1 MTANGTITVTPQ
13 DGNGTWLVELAGE
26 HDISTAPLVE
36 QLTSRVW
43 PACTLAVVDLSE
55 VTFIDCSVLNWLVR
69 TRSTLAETTG
79 GQALRIFWGPPGS
92 LGERIF
98 KLVWLRDELP
108 FYATRADA
116 LAQTSAAPKADRAVV
131 PGGATW

>member
-26 HDISTAPLVE
+26 HDISTASLLD
-36 QLTSRVW
+36 QGTSGVW
-43 PACTLAVVDLSE
+43 PTCTLAVVDLSD
-55 VTFIDCSVLNWLVR
+55 VTFIDCSVLNWLIR
-69 TRSTLAETTG
+69 TRSTLAETG
-79 GQALRIFWGPPGS
+79 DHALRIIWGPPGS

-98 KLVWLRDELP
+98 KLVWLRDELS
-108 FYATRADA
+108 FYSTRADA
-116 LAQTSAAPKADRAVV
+116 LAQTSAAPKTARAVV